1 MSSGFKTKRHL
12 ELSMAMKGPIFDMI
26 ATWYQTDACA
36 VFFQADFRG
45 SMGAF
50 FFFKIEG
57 DWQEAMLRDVCQD

>member
-1 MSSGFKTKRHL
+1 
-12 ELSMAMKGPIFDMI
+12 MAMKGPIFDMI